1 MQIPHNENNIHPPMT
16 GVLLAGGHS
25 RRMGTDKALLTYRG
39 EPLWQRCHKV
49 LATCCEKL
57 LIAGDRPDLAAENL
71 PSFADAFPGSSMAGL
86 HTGLTHAETDW
97 ITVFPC
103 DLPWPSLQLLQQLQ
117 DSCAEE
123 FDAVVPRT
131 RLGREPLIACY
142 HKRALQKITDRLLAG
157 RPKLLDLLDD
167 LNVRY
172 LEEEE
177 LPPGWQRAVRN
188 LNSRTDLER
197 LSQPPP
203 ALTFI
208 AHSGT
213 GKTTLLEKLIAE
225 LTRRGWRI
233 GALKH
238 DAHKFEID
246 HEGKDS
252 LRLTRAGAAV
262 TAISSP
268 AKTAII
274 YQHEQAPGLE
284 ELLKPFHGEVD
295 IVLTEG
301 FKQSLLPKIEVH
313 RAELNRP
320 LISRSE
326 YNDPTLIGVAS
337 DTRLEI
343 DVPCFDI
350 NDFTPLVTFIEET
363 FLS

>member
-1 MQIPHNENNIHPPMT
+1 MTAMT

-25 RRMGTDKALLTYRG
+25 RRMGQDKALLAYRG
-39 EPLWQRCHKV
+39 APLWQQSRQV
-49 LATCCEKL
+49 LAACCEKL
-57 LIAGDRPDLAAENL
+57 LIAGERPDLAAENL
-71 PSFADAFPGSSMAGL
+71 PYFPDAFPGSSLAGL
-86 HTGLTHAETDW
+86 HTGLTHVDTDW
-97 ITVFPC
+97 ITVLPC
-103 DLPWPSLQLLQQLQ
+103 DLPWPSPALLRRLQAACGE
-117 DSCAEE
+117 S

-131 RLGREPLIACY
+131 RMGREPLVACY
-142 HKRALQKITDRLLAG
+142 RKSALPKITERLLSDQ
-157 RPKLLDLLDD
+157 PKILDLLDE

-177 LPPGWQRAVRN
+177 LPTGWRRN
-188 LNSRTDLER
+188 LRNINSPDDLSR
-197 LSQPPP
+197 LTQPPP

-213 GKTTLLEKLIAE
+213 GKTTLLEKLIAK
-225 LTRRGWRI
+225 LTRNGWRV

-252 LRLTRAGAAV
+252 WRLTRAGAAV
-262 TAISSP
+262 TTISSP

-274 YQHEQAPGLE
+274 RQHEQAPELE
-284 ELLKPFHGEVD
+284 ELLKPFQGEVD

-301 FKQSLLPKIEVH
+301 FKQSSLPKVELH
-313 RAELNRP
+313 RSELNRS
-320 LISRSE
+320 LLSRGE
-326 YNDPTLIGVAS
+326 HDDPTLIGIAS
-337 DTRLEI
+337 DSRLDI

-350 NDFTPLVTFIEET
+350 NDPGPLVTFIEER